1 MFKRISKLGALFQFI
16 LFIGL
21 VAVFWIPAFLNPV
34 LPLRSVCEGPA
45 YDLIAGMLEG
55 EPLASVILAFCL
67 TLILCI
73 QIYLAG
79 MANDLFPRTNFLAS
93 IFLVVML
100 SWNQSMQTLHPMLP
114 AAVLILLALHSLMK
128 MYGQTEPYRQ
138 VFIASMFLSV
148 ASLFFTPAIYLVAFI
163 WIVFLGFR
171 ITTWREWIIVLI
183 GFAIPYIYLIS
194 WYFLAGD
201 IREGI
206 TSLSK
211 SIGQPGLNLEQAG
224 ILQLSWI
231 ALTILILLIAIL
243 AIISVLQDKLIS
255 IRRKSYVMINFS
267 LISFLVVIFSG
278 ASLSES
284 YQMLLY
290 PLALF
295 MAVTI
300 AMIKRTAFIEALY
313 LLYLL
318 LLVVLRY
325 SI

>member
-1 MFKRISKLGALFQFI
+1 MLKRISKHGTLFQFI

-21 VAVFWIPAFLNPV
+21 VAVFWIPAFINPV
-34 LPLRSVCEGPA
+34 LPLRSACEGPA
-45 YDLIAGMLEG
+45 YDLIATMLKG
-55 EPLASVILAFCL
+55 EPLLSVIIAFIL

-79 MANDLFPRTNFLAS
+79 MANDLFPRTNFLAP
-93 IFLVVML
+93 IFLVILL
-100 SWNQSMQTLHPMLP
+100 SWNQRMQALHPMLP
-114 AAVLILLALHSLMK
+114 AAVLILLALHTLMK
-128 MYGQTEPYRQ
+128 MYGMTEPYRQ
-138 VFIASMFLSV
+138 AFIAALFLSL
-148 ASLFFTPAIYLVAFI
+148 ASLFFPPALYLVAFI

-183 GFAIPYIYLIS
+183 GFSIPYIYLVS
-194 WYFLAGD
+194 GYFLTGE
-201 IREGI
+201 IQEGI
-206 TSLSK
+206 TFLSK
-211 SIGQPGLNLEQAG
+211 SIGQPGLNLAQAG

-243 AIISVLQDKLIS
+243 AIVSVLQDKLIS

-267 LISFLVVIFSG
+267 LISFLVVLFSG

-318 LLVVLRY
+318 LLIVLRY